1 MKRRQYIETK
11 CTYVY
16 VCVPSMFLKDK
27 DPWYNE
33 ELNGK
38 HCFYQS
44 EGSIKN
50 LGQSQTKEMSV
61 AGTWIASTPIGLNK
75 IHTVS

>member
-1 MKRRQYIETK
+1 
-11 CTYVY
+11 
-16 VCVPSMFLKDK
+16 MFLKDK

-33 ELNGK
+33 ELNSK

-61 AGTWIASTPIGLNK
+61 AGTWIASTPIGINK